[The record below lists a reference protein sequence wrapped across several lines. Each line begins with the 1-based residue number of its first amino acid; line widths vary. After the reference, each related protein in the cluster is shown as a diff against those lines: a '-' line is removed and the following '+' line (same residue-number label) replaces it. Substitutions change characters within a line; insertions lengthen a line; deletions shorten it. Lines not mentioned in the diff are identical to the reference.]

1 MIKRRMLVLTVGAV
15 LFAACATI
23 SVKSPDGSSSAS
35 YSGTSILGS
44 EGVSCGAMAGVET
57 CSVTG
62 QDLAGLAQAIVPYLG
77 PLIGVPAGVPAGAST
92 PRPTPAP
99 APSPVALESQIN

>member
-1 MIKRRMLVLTVGAV
+1 
-15 LFAACATI
+15 
-23 SVKSPDGSSSAS
+23 
-35 YSGTSILGS
+35 
-44 EGVSCGAMAGVET
+44 MAGVET

-77 PLIGVPAGVPAGAST
+77 PLIGVGTILPSAAPTVRST
-92 PRPTPAP
+92 PSP